1 MAKPFDRLLKD
12 VDKIFASTVAFGPIR
27 SAHRAVKELQQEGP
41 SWTGQ
46 FSNSWRIT
54 TPDGRFFE
62 GDGARGEPRPI
73 NVPTLTGPQAIKTGF
88 SKDKVVFTISNNSRW
103 AGQAVDFLD
112 DDFFRPT
119 KEPQTQLGR
128 SKWEISEQGRSKTK
142 IRGDLLQPTGKVDT
156 GKASRTAPLDWFT
169 TYLTS
174 GKLDKAITVE
184 MNNMF
189 RRL

>member
-1 MAKPFDRLLKD
+1 MAKLFKNMAKD
-12 VDKIFASTVAFGPIR
+12 FGMVVASTVAFGPIR

-62 GDGARGEPRPI
+62 GDGGTGEPRPI
-73 NVPTLTGPQAIKTGF
+73 NVPLLTPGQAFKTGF

-103 AGQAVDFLD
+103 AGQAVDFLE

-128 SKWEISEQGRSKTK
+128 SKWEISEVGRSQTS
-142 IRGDLLQPTGKVDT
+142 IRGDLLEPVGKVDT
-156 GKASRTAPLDWFT
+156 GKASRTAPQDWFT

>member
-1 MAKPFDRLLKD
+1 MAKPFDKLLKN
-12 VDKIFASTVAFGPIR
+12 VSKFAGSVVAFGPIR
-27 SAHRAVKELQQEGP
+27 SAHRVTKELQQQGP

-54 TPDGRFFE
+54 TPDGRFYE
-62 GDGARGEPRPI
+62 GDGSTGEPRPI
-73 NVPTLTGPQAIKTGF
+73 NVPSLTFPQAIKTGF
-88 SKDKVVFTISNNSRW
+88 SKNKVVFTISNNSRW

-128 SKWEISEQGRSKTK
+128 SKWEISEVGRSQTS
-142 IRGDLLQPTGKVDT
+142 IRGDLIEPVGKVDT
-156 GKASRTAPLDWFT
+156 GKASRTAPQDWFT

-184 MNNMF
+184 MNNML

>member
-12 VDKIFASTVAFGPIR
+12 FEKVVASTVAFGPIR

-62 GDGARGEPRPI
+62 GDGGTGEPRPV
-73 NVPTLTGPQAIKTGF
+73 NVPLLTGPQAIKTGF

-103 AGQAVDFLD
+103 AGRAVDFLE

-128 SKWEISEQGRSKTK
+128 SKWEISEVGRSKTG
-142 IRGDLLQPTGKVDT
+142 IRGDLLEPVGKVDT

>member
-1 MAKPFDRLLKD
+1 MAKLFKNMAKD
-12 VDKIFASTVAFGPIR
+12 LGMVVASTVAFGPIR
-27 SAHRAVKELQQEGP
+27 SAHRITKELQQQGP

-54 TPDGRFFE
+54 TPDGRFYE
-62 GDGARGEPRPI
+62 GDGGTGEPRPI
-73 NVPTLTGPQAIKTGF
+73 NVPLLTPGQAFKTGF

-128 SKWEISEQGRSKTK
+128 SKWEISEVGRSQTS
-142 IRGDLLQPTGKVDT
+142 IRGDLIEPVGKVDT
-156 GKASRTAPLDWFT
+156 GKASRTAPQDWFT
-169 TYLTS
+169 TYMTS

-184 MNNMF
+184 MNNML